1 MTYKFTDTGEEID
14 GRAVH
19 GHLKSGA
26 WEMAEET
33 EEGQGETLV
42 VFDEE
47 GEKRTLEKISK
58 RQEVAETVN

>member
-1 MTYKFTDTGEEID
+1 MTYKFTDTGEEIG

-33 EEGQGETLV
+33 EEGQGKNLV
-42 VFDEE
+42 VLDDE
-47 GEKRTLEKISK
+47 GEKRTLEKIPK
-58 RQEVAETVN
+58 KQEVAESAD